1 MFSESGSGM
10 FYHGLG
16 MFYPGSRI
24 RLSLSQTKNEKKKLG
39 ISISDPG
46 SVQNI
51 IQTKEIKLSG
61 VMNNTM

>member
-1 MFSESGSGM
+1 MFPNSDPGCFSRTRDV
-10 FYHGLG
+10 
-16 MFYPGSRI
+16 YPGSRI

>member
-10 FYHGLG
+10 FYPGLG
-16 MFYPGSRI
+16 MFIPVPGSDFPYPKPR
-24 RLSLSQTKNEKKKLG
+24 TKKKLG